1 MRLQA
6 ALVSAFNLPEFTWA
20 KFLFA
25 AAERLLSMHLG
36 IKHSPRPDQAVLG
49 ILERRSQQ
57 QAFRPIN
64 RLVQHLDSRLLAIE
78 RLIGEEAKGS
88 NTKKEAFDSF
98 LVGQRPVLG

>member
-36 IKHSPRPDQAVLG
+36 INTLRALIRRSWG
-49 ILERRSQQ
+49 ILEPRSQQ

-78 RLIGEEAKGS
+78 RLIGAEAKGS